1 MLLDKM
7 EFLNLDNTKDDQ
19 TTLAYKT
26 ISKLV
31 PPNMVKT
38 EDGANKSSNKL
49 EIVNILLLGVIELD
63 LYNIYRNIYNYP
75 V

>member
-7 EFLNLDNTKDDQ
+7 EFLNLDNSKDDQ